1 MVGRR
6 LSADFGPLRDRN
18 HMIQQR
24 SDIRQEDVVR
34 LDGEKKSL
42 SETMMMC
49 EGQHERRTLTS
60 SGEHLL
66 SCCHLHTKHSSA
78 GVRPQLQAAALGAAE
93 CFDTCCHFTDDFGKL
108 VELDVVITLKLQQ
121 HHLQVHVV
129 AHLKL
134 PHSPSRLLV
143 QGCCRGNVAED
154 TEMGNN
160 KGRQPE
166 ETNRFSCGTSKR
178 SR

>member
-1 MVGRR
+1 MKVSRR
-6 LSADFGPLRDRN
+6 EEHSPLLGN
-18 HMIQQR
+18 TCCPAFTCTPNIHQLV
-24 SDIRQEDVVR
+24 SN
-34 LDGEKKSL
+34 LN
-42 SETMMMC
+42 
-49 EGQHERRTLTS
+49 S
-60 SGEHLL
+60 S
-66 SCCHLHTKHSSA
+66 
-78 GVRPQLQAAALGAAE
+78 LQAAALGAAE

-121 HHLQVHVV
+121 HHLQVNVV

-166 ETNRFSCGTSKR
+166 ETNGFSCGTSRR